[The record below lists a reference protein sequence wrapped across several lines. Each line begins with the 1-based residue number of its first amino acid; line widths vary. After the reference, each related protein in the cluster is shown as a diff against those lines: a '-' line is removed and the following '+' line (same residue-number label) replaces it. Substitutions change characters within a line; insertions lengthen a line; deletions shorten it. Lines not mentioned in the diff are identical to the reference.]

1 MINPLLLETLKV
13 QSHTYECDKM
23 IDFVLEKLFELGCWI
38 DYDAAGNIYAV
49 KGESDTYP
57 CIVAHLD
64 TVHKIVPDNQYVVIS
79 DDDYAFAYN
88 PVKKEMTGVGGDDKV
103 GIYIALQ
110 MMRDLDYCKAAFFV
124 DEEVGCLGSSQANMD
139 FFQDVRFALQCDR
152 KGNNDFVYNIMG
164 TSLYTEQFSNDIAPI
179 IAAHGYSENTGG
191 LTDVYQLADNGI
203 GVCVANMSCG
213 YYNPHT
219 DEEMICLSDV
229 ENCRRMVYEIMTKCT
244 NVYECTHERHRYD
257 SWWKDGGNGVSYKKD
272 SKKDESLDW
281 HYPDWS
287 DWEYK
292 DGKYTITDS
301 QWKACWDCYEVFNKD
316 KINGDG
322 LCSKCSAYHD
332 PKII

>member
-244 NVYECTHERHRYD
+244 NVYECTHERQRYD

-281 HYPDWS
+281 YYPDWS

-301 QWKACWDCYEVFNKD
+301 QWKACC
-316 KINGDG
+316 
-322 LCSKCSAYHD
+322 LCSKCSTYHN
-332 PKII
+332 PKVI